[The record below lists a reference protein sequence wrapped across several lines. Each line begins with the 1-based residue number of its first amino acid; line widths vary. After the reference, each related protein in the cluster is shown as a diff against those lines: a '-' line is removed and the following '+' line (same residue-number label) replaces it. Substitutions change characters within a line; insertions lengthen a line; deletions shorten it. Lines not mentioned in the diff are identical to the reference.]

1 MTIVEPVA
9 VAVTD
14 EPTSTIEWKPAL
26 VGALVAAALAFVLH
40 AFAAAI
46 GLAVSSSA
54 PTWRDSSAI
63 LQVLS
68 GLYLVLV
75 AIIAFGVGGYLAG
88 RLREPV
94 IGPETASM
102 QAQRAYGNRGV
113 SNA

>member
-1 MTIVEPVA
+1 MTFVEPVA

-54 PTWRDSSAI
+54 PTWRELCQQSCKCCPGFILCWWLSSPSASAAI
-63 LQVLS
+63 W
-68 GLYLVLV
+68 
-75 AIIAFGVGGYLAG
+75 
-88 RLREPV
+88 PV
-94 IGPETASM
+94 VYAS
-102 QAQRAYGNRGV
+102 R
-113 SNA
+113 